1 MRKKCLFM
9 FIFLCCM
16 VISGCK
22 KENDVE
28 EITSNETFLTVD
40 KIDIEIEEVYNVQV
54 MLKEEFATSS
64 ITFKSNNSSIFSIQN
79 QQEII
84 GKKEGKAQLQIFDD
98 QGKRQG
104 ITIQVFAKNAL
115 KDTFSM
121 DKGRLYQKNVLFYGD
136 SITQY
141 EQWEG
146 EYVLHLKDYYQ
157 FEHQNFAKSGT
168 TIAYSSRYQGKE
180 NGVTYMYHHQQEH
193 EWADYVF
200 ILYGT
205 NDIDEATPVGIRD
218 AEMLTNYDDKNPTY
232 KGAINYAVKILR
244 EHNPNLRIIFLELL
258 YRSVPIVQDFN
269 KALRNQCY
277 YNEVKFIPLYDL
289 WNAENVSVYSNDG
302 LHPNSQGNLKMFER
316 IISC

>member
-1 MRKKCLFM
+1 MRRKILVL
-9 FIFLCCM
+9 FIFLCCLM
-16 VISGCK
+16 ISGCK
-22 KENDVE
+22 KESSIQ
-28 EITSNETFLTVD
+28 EITSNEIFLTVEE
-40 KIDIEIEEVYNVQV
+40 INIEVDERYNVQV
-54 MLKEEFATSS
+54 MLKDEFASAT
-64 ITFKSNNSSIFSIQN
+64 ITFQSNNPTIFTIEN
-79 QQEII
+79 ENEIV
-84 GKKEGKAQLQIFDD
+84 GKKEGKAQLQIFDN
-98 QGKRQG
+98 QGKQQG
-104 ITIQVFAKNAL
+104 VTIQVFGKNEL
-115 KDTFSM
+115 KDTFTM

-180 NGVTYMYHHQQEH
+180 NGVTYMYHHQEEH
-193 EWADYVF
+193 QWADYVF

-205 NDIDEATPVGIRD
+205 NDIDEATPIGVRD
-218 AEMLTNYDDKNPTY
+218 AEMLTDYTDPNPTY

-258 YRSVPIVQDFN
+258 YRIPSLVQEYN
-269 KALRNQCY
+269 KALRNQCFF
-277 YNEVKFIPLYDL
+277 NEVKFIPLYDL
-289 WNAENVSVYSNDG
+289 WNAENVSEYSNDG
-302 LHPNSQGNLKMFER
+302 LHPNSAGNLKMFER